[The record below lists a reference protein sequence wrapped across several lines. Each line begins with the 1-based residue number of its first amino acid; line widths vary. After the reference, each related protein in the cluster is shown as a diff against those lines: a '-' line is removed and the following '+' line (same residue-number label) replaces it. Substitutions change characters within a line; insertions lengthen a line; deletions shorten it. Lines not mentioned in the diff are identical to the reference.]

1 MLGCERE
8 AERDARLFAIE
19 RRLRPRTESD
29 FKLLRREFETWRLAE
44 MAKID
49 AAFPAPV
56 EAEAP
61 ESVAVAEDERRK
73 TLGAGLYA
81 SATLAVSAAG
91 DAGAAAAAR
100 ERRKNAMADLLA
112 KETKMLLAIERLRR
126 RAAETNE
133 KERVRDALEDMAASK
148 LWEKKDGAVV
158 IVDTTQ
164 VIRARELRA
173 LYDACQVSCSASE
186 RLELLR
192 HLKWTVRE
200 FSTKLT
206 KDIAELIDRESD
218 LLLRRRDPRTMAG
231 LRKRLSGLFL
241 QFIETPEFN
250 PEASRYSVA
259 ALAKAEREAEREEE
273 RAARAERIRR
283 SRESREAC

>member
-1 MLGCERE
+1 M
-8 AERDARLFAIE
+8 AE
-19 RRLRPRTESD
+19 
-29 FKLLRREFETWRLAE
+29 
-44 MAKID
+44 
-49 AAFPAPV
+49 
-56 EAEAP
+56 
-61 ESVAVAEDERRK
+61 
-73 TLGAGLYA
+73 
-81 SATLAVSAAG
+81 
-91 DAGAAAAAR
+91 
-100 ERRKNAMADLLA
+100 LLA
-112 KETKMLLAIERLRR
+112 KETEMLLAIERLRR
-126 RAAETNE
+126 RAAEENE
-133 KERVRDALEDMAASK
+133 RERVRGALEDMASSK

-158 IVDTTQ
+158 VVDTTQ

-173 LYDACQVSCSASE
+173 LYDASQLSCSASE

-206 KDIAELIDRESD
+206 RDIAELVDRESD

-231 LRKRLSGLFL
+231 LRKRLGGLFL

-259 ALAKAEREAEREEE
+259 ALAKAEREAEREAE

-283 SRESREAC
+283 SRESREAR

>member
-1 MLGCERE
+1 M
-8 AERDARLFAIE
+8 
-19 RRLRPRTESD
+19 
-29 FKLLRREFETWRLAE
+29 
-44 MAKID
+44 
-49 AAFPAPV
+49 
-56 EAEAP
+56 
-61 ESVAVAEDERRK
+61 
-73 TLGAGLYA
+73 
-81 SATLAVSAAG
+81 SAAG

-173 LYDACQVSCSASE
+173 LYDACQMSCSASE

-259 ALAKAEREAEREEE
+259 ALATAEREAEREEE

>member
-1 MLGCERE
+1 
-8 AERDARLFAIE
+8 
-19 RRLRPRTESD
+19 
-29 FKLLRREFETWRLAE
+29 
-44 MAKID
+44 
-49 AAFPAPV
+49 
-56 EAEAP
+56 
-61 ESVAVAEDERRK
+61 
-73 TLGAGLYA
+73 
-81 SATLAVSAAG
+81 
-91 DAGAAAAAR
+91 
-100 ERRKNAMADLLA
+100 
-112 KETKMLLAIERLRR
+112 MLLAIERLR
-126 RAAETNE
+126 AARGGDER

-206 KDIAELIDRESD
+206 KTSRSSSTAERFAVAA
-218 LLLRRRDPRTMAG
+218 PRPEDDGG

-250 PEASRYSVA
+250 PEASRYFGRGA
-259 ALAKAEREAEREEE
+259 G
-273 RAARAERIRR
+273 
-283 SRESREAC
+283 ESRARG

>member
-1 MLGCERE
+1 
-8 AERDARLFAIE
+8 
-19 RRLRPRTESD
+19 
-29 FKLLRREFETWRLAE
+29 
-44 MAKID
+44 
-49 AAFPAPV
+49 
-56 EAEAP
+56 
-61 ESVAVAEDERRK
+61 
-73 TLGAGLYA
+73 
-81 SATLAVSAAG
+81 
-91 DAGAAAAAR
+91 
-100 ERRKNAMADLLA
+100 MADLLA

-133 KERVRDALEDMAASK
+133 KERVRDALENMAASK

-250 PEASRYSVA
+250 PEASRYWSRRWRKPSARLRGRRARRARRADTSQPRKQRSV
-259 ALAKAEREAEREEE
+259 LSDGEG
-273 RAARAERIRR
+273 
-283 SRESREAC
+283 